1 MKVKI
6 CGITSFDDA
15 SAALALGAD
24 ALGFNF
30 HPGSPRYTD
39 PATARGIV
47 SRLPPFAAAV
57 GVFVNPGSPADVLRI
72 ARAAGVGV
80 LQLHGDESPEFCRAL
95 ADWPLVKAVRVGGGL
110 DPGVLAR
117 YPVRA
122 FLLDAYEETAYGGT
136 GRTFNWERAAALRGI
151 GAIILAGGLTPENV
165 GRAIR
170 TVRPYAVDVCSG
182 VEAAPGRKDKAMM
195 ARFMEEVHNAAD

>member
-1 MKVKI
+1 MKI

-15 SAALALGAD
+15 SAAVALGAD

-30 HPGSPRYTD
+30 HPESPRYTD
-39 PATARGIV
+39 PAAARGII
-47 SRLPPFAAAV
+47 SRLPPFANAV
-57 GVFVNPGSPADVLRI
+57 GVFVNPGCPADVLAI

-95 ADWPLVKAVRVGGGL
+95 ADWPLIKAVRVGGEL
-110 DPGVLAR
+110 DPVVLGR
-117 YPVRA
+117 YPARA
-122 FLLDAYEETAYGGT
+122 FLLDARDETAYGGT
-136 GRTFNWERAAALRGI
+136 GRTFDWERAAAVRGI

-182 VEAAPGRKDKAMM
+182 VESMPGRKDRTRM
-195 ARFMEEVHNAAD
+195 ARFMEEVRNAAD